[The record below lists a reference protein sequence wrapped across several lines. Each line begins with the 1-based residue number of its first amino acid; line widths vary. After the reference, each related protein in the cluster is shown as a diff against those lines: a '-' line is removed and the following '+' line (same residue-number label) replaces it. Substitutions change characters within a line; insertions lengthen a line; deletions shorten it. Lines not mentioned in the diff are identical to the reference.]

1 MYSDAAA
8 GARRPDHKDKK
19 TPRRLAGV
27 TRYIEMRYVRK
38 NTIEHREYQVN
49 VAEQASRENCVVVL
63 PTGLGK
69 TAVALQ
75 VIASHMAS
83 CSDDGPA
90 AVLFLAPTR
99 VLVNQHHEFLQ
110 NALTIDDISIVT
122 GEDAAARRKKL
133 WGASVVCA
141 TPEIAR
147 NDLRRGMISPDTFG
161 LVIFDEAH
169 RTVGDYAYS
178 AIAQML
184 EPAGPRIL
192 GMTATLPSDKDR
204 ATEIMARLHIAS
216 VAERNESSPDVRPY
230 VQKTETEWFQVDL
243 TPELREMQ
251 SLLKRALKSR
261 CETLRARR
269 VSVGEDPSLS
279 SLLRLRDY
287 VLRRNRGAATPLFAA
302 IRIHYALSI
311 LEAHGI
317 TPFLKFCER
326 ARKKKGSGARALFEA
341 DADFGQ
347 ALRLADRA
355 KRDGIEHPK
364 IAKLTELVGG
374 IDGKILI
381 FTSYRDSV
389 DMICEALDGMGV
401 SSGKLIGKAGQTGLK
416 QKQQVEAVRRFRDG
430 EFRIMVATRVGEE
443 GLDISEVNHVIFY
456 DNVPSSIRYVQRR
469 GRTGRRTVGRLI
481 VLIAKGT
488 IDETYYWI
496 GKRKI
501 KIAESMGGTMSGM
514 LDLNRQD
521 GDGDDDAVA
530 VGDDY
535 DDDDGD
541 ADDGVSDNG
550 GRGRASARGASGA
563 KQPAAEGGLDEYL

>member
-1 MYSDAAA
+1 M
-8 GARRPDHKDKK
+8 
-19 TPRRLAGV
+19 
-27 TRYIEMRYVRK
+27 EMRYVRK

-83 CSDDGPA
+83 CTDAASADAAPA
-90 AVLFLAPTR
+90 PAVLFLAPTR

-110 NALTIDDISIVT
+110 SALTIDDLSLVT

-147 NDLRRGMISPDTFG
+147 NDLARGMISPDAFG

-178 AIAQML
+178 AIARML
-184 EPAGPRIL
+184 EPAGPHIL
-192 GMTATLPSDKDR
+192 GMTATLPSDKER
-204 ATEIMARLHIAS
+204 ATEIMARLRIAS
-216 VAERNESSPDVRPY
+216 VAERSESSPDVRPY
-230 VQKTETEWFQVDL
+230 VQKTETEWFRVDL

-261 CETLRARR
+261 CETLRARH
-269 VSVGEDPSLS
+269 VSVEENPSLS

-287 VLRRNRGAATPLFAA
+287 VLRRNRGAATPLFTA

-326 ARKKKGSGARALFEA
+326 AREKKGAGTRELFEA
-341 DADFGQ
+341 DANFME
-347 ALRLADRA
+347 ALRIADRA
-355 KRDGIEHPK
+355 KRGGVEHPK
-364 IAKLTELVGG
+364 VAKLIELVGG

-416 QKQQVEAVRRFRDG
+416 QKQQVETVRRFRDG

-469 GRTGRRTVGRLI
+469 GRTGRRAVGRLI

-501 KIAESMGGTMSGM
+501 KIAESMGGEMSGM
-514 LDLNRQD
+514 LDLNRQGEG
-521 GDGDDDAVA
+521 GDDDNDDNDDNDNDDDDAV

-535 DDDDGD
+535 ADDGD
-541 ADDGVSDNG
+541 AGLPDGGKDGARS
-550 GRGRASARGASGA
+550 SSSPSPRGAPGA
-563 KQPAAEGGLDEYL
+563 KQPAAAEGGGLDEYL